1 VVVAVVE
8 CGRWARGRRP
18 PSVRIAARTA
28 AESGAKVAAAGHAPA
43 GIEDGGGGVMG
54 TETNLRRDVYGNDH

>member
-1 VVVAVVE
+1 
-8 CGRWARGRRP
+8 
-18 PSVRIAARTA
+18 VRIAARTA
-28 AESGAKVAAAGHAPA
+28 AESGAKVAAAAAGHAPA